1 MKNKWM
7 SGLSKNVY
15 AFQLWASGCGS
26 SLRWIV
32 IRWIK
37 LRSATLVYWDFL
49 WLRVRI
55 AQAKIQF
62 TILTVEPE
70 KTKDTKKKKLSA
82 FCEKRDEDSVEENSS
97 PSATALLNPYVG
109 PNTGNTHNSL

>member
-70 KTKDTKKKKLSA
+70 KTKDTKKKKA
-82 FCEKRDEDSVEENSS
+82 FCLLRKKR
-97 PSATALLNPYVG
+97 
-109 PNTGNTHNSL
+109 